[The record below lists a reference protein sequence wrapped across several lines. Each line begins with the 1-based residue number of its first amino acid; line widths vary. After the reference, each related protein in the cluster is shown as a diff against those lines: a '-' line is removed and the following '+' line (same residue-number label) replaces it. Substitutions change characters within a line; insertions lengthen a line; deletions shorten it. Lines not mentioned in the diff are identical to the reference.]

1 MKFKY
6 LSVLAAGLLFQMSPV
21 KAQDFLTLK
30 EAISYALEHKAEAKK
45 SKLDVVN
52 AQNKIDEVR
61 SGALP
66 QVNVSA
72 GLTYNP
78 IIQQVALDG
87 AMMGQ
92 PGETILVTMG
102 QKWQSTPVISLNQQ
116 LFNQSVFTGLKAA
129 NTTREFYLINDQLT
143 EEQLIERVANAYYN
157 VYQTQLQLETI
168 QNNLDNTTRT
178 HKVIGGLFD
187 AGLAKKIDLDRIA
200 VTVNN
205 LKAQKQQL
213 QNALDLQENALKFAI
228 GMDIQQDIQLPEE
241 TFEIDAAILNEVGDI
256 NNRTEVQVMNK
267 QLQLLDLN
275 KKAIKAEYYPTLS
288 LSANYGYAGF
298 GQQFPLFNNH
308 SSVKWSNFS
317 GISLNLAF
325 PIFNGFSTRSKVRQA
340 DIDIR
345 KAQVDLE
352 DTKLA
357 LSLGNE
363 NAKAQVK
370 NSLLTVNTNQEN
382 VQLAKEV
389 LDNTQNNYRTGL
401 ATLTDLLDAERAYVD
416 AQNNYTT
423 SLLNYKVAEVQ
434 LIKANGNLKSLVN
447 E

>member
-213 QNALDLQENALKFAI
+213 LNALDLQENALKFAI

>member
-1 MKFKY
+1 MKY
-6 LSVLAAGLLFQMSPV
+6 LSILAVGLLLQINPLR
-21 KAQDFLTLK
+21 AQEMLTLQ
-30 EAISYALEHKAEAKK
+30 EAIQYALEHKAEAQKA
-45 SKLDVVN
+45 KLDVEN
-52 AQNKIDEVR
+52 AQNQIDEVR

-66 QVNVSA
+66 QINVSA

-87 AMMGQ
+87 ALMGQ
-92 PGETILVTMG
+92 PGETILVAMG
-102 QKWQSTPVISLNQQ
+102 QKWQGTPTVSLNQQ

-143 EEQLIERVANAYYN
+143 EEQLIEKVANAYYN
-157 VYQTQLQLETI
+157 VYQSQLQMETI
-168 QNNLDNTTRT
+168 QSNLDNTQKTQ
-178 HKVIGGLFD
+178 KVIDGLYQ

-213 QNALDLQENALKFAI
+213 QNALELQENALKFAI
-228 GMDIQQDIQLPEE
+228 GMDIQKAITLPEE
-241 TFEIDAAILNEVGDI
+241 TFDIDASIINEVGDI
-256 NNRTEVQVMNK
+256 NNRTEVMALNK
-267 QLQLLDLN
+267 QLDLLGLN
-275 KKAIKAEYYPTLS
+275 KKAMQAAYYPTLS
-288 LSANYGYAGF
+288 LTANYGYMGF
-298 GQQFPLFNNH
+298 GQQFPIFNNH
-308 SSVKWSNFS
+308 PSVAWANFAS
-317 GISLNLAF
+317 VGVNLSF
-325 PIFNGFSTRSKVRQA
+325 PIFNGFHTRSKVRQA

-345 KAQVDLE
+345 RATIDLE

-370 NSLLTVNTNQEN
+370 NSLLTINTNQEN
-382 VQLAKEV
+382 VQMAKEV
-389 LDNTQNNYRTGL
+389 LDDTQNNYRNGL
-401 ATLTDLLDAERAYVD
+401 ASLTDLLDAERAYVD

-423 SLLNYKVAEVQ
+423 SLLNYKIAEVQ

>member
-178 HKVIGGLFD
+178 HKVIGGLSD

-357 LSLGNE
+357 LSLGN
-363 NAKAQVK
+363 
-370 NSLLTVNTNQEN
+370 
-382 VQLAKEV
+382 
-389 LDNTQNNYRTGL
+389 
-401 ATLTDLLDAERAYVD
+401 
-416 AQNNYTT
+416 
-423 SLLNYKVAEVQ
+423 
-434 LIKANGNLKSLVN
+434 
-447 E
+447 